1 MIISSIQE
9 NFKIIACL
17 KCYRNTLWYGYII
30 KCHKTVL
37 LSQHFLWY
45 WFFITEVSNERFC
58 CRVPLILVG
67 NKSDLVEHSSMET
80 ILPIMNQYQDIETCV
95 EVSHRL
101 LQTHTFM
108 LWCFWS
114 KNSLL
119 FKIAMPFEQNCEYTG
134 SSWLYPKP
142 LSCFYCVLPD
152 KLSVEACREHMTGTG
167 VSLVTTSAGMNC
179 IGYKVIMGTWVR
191 EARHMQRR
199 YSWREVFKKDA
210 FQHALFY
217 PSVLCQKPEEHL
229 WTFLLCP
236 ESCSSPNRTLVLP
249 RRKGGAIYALDTE
262 FRI

>member
-1 MIISSIQE
+1 MISSIQE
-9 NFKIIACL
+9 NFKIISCL
-17 KCYRNTLWYGYII
+17 KCYRNTLLYGYII

-101 LQTHTFM
+101 LQTHKFM

-114 KNSLL
+114 NNSLL

-179 IGYKVIMGTWVR
+179 IGYKVIMGTWVC

-210 FQHALFY
+210 FQHALFFPQCSAKNLKNISELFY
-217 PSVLCQKPEEHL
+217 YAQKAVLHPTGPLYCPEEKEVR
-229 WTFLLCP
+229 FIP
-236 ESCSSPNRTLVLP
+236 
-249 RRKGGAIYALDTE
+249 
-262 FRI
+262 